1 MKIFVTGAAGFIG
14 SAFCRLALTH
24 GHEIAGLI
32 RPAKRF
38 PANLPANKNMVW
50 LEGTLAGLPWKNIR
64 QFQPDVCVHL
74 AWIATPGVYL
84 ESPENEQYLQWSL
97 DLAHGLRGLDSN
109 YIIGTGTCI
118 EYQLSEAPL
127 SEDRTPVE
135 PTTPYARCKNR
146 LRETLAA
153 EAQKAGWD
161 FCWGRVFYPYG
172 VGEHP
177 ARLCSSLIQKLQRG
191 EKLALK
197 TPNSLKDYIYIDD
210 LAAAIL
216 LTVGKKIT
224 GTINWG
230 MGTGVSVREIAEI
243 AAAMLGRPELV
254 ENQNPPAV
262 DPFPF
267 VVAES
272 TKLQNLGWR
281 PQVDLQTGLSRL
293 AWALSGQET
302 VACRHR

>member
-24 GHEIAGLI
+24 GHEIVGLI
-32 RPAKRF
+32 QRKKML
-38 PANLPANKNMVW
+38 PANLPASKNMIW
-50 LEGTLAGLPWKNIR
+50 LEGTLAELPWKNIG

-84 ESPENEQYLQWSL
+84 ESPENEQYLRWSL
-97 DLAHGLRGLDSN
+97 DLAHGLRGLDIN

-118 EYQLSEAPL
+118 EYQISEAPL

-135 PTTPYARCKNR
+135 PTTLYARCKNM

-153 EAQKAGWD
+153 EAQKDGWD

-172 VGEHP
+172 VGEHS

-254 ENQNPPAV
+254 ENQNPPVV

-267 VVAES
+267 VVADA

-293 AWALSGQET
+293 IKSSQ
-302 VACRHR
+302 

>member
-1 MKIFVTGAAGFIG
+1 MFAFIWHGSQRRVFIWNRRRTSSIFNGAWTWRMGCAA
-14 SAFCRLALTH
+14 STATTSLAP
-24 GHEIAGLI
+24 E
-32 RPAKRF
+32 PA
-38 PANLPANKNMVW
+38 
-50 LEGTLAGLPWKNIR
+50 
-64 QFQPDVCVHL
+64 
-74 AWIATPGVYL
+74 
-84 ESPENEQYLQWSL
+84 
-97 DLAHGLRGLDSN
+97 SN
-109 YIIGTGTCI
+109 T
-118 EYQLSEAPL
+118 
-127 SEDRTPVE
+127 R
-135 PTTPYARCKNR
+135 
-146 LRETLAA
+146 LAA
-153 EAQKAGWD
+153 EAQKDGWD

-197 TPNSLKDYIYIDD
+197 TPNSLKDYIYIED

-216 LTVGKKIT
+216 LTMEKKFT

-230 MGTGVSVREIAEI
+230 AGTGVSVREIAEI
-243 AAAMLGRPELV
+243 AATRLGRPELV